1 MCLEMFTCAS
11 TAAADENARIVIE
24 NRIDGGRCSNDD
36 VDRLF

>member
-11 TAAADENARIVIE
+11 TAAADEKARIVIE
-24 NRIDGGRCSNDD
+24 NRIDGGSNDD